1 MAHKIKNK
9 WQSRI
14 ANEIKHNRWNASNA
28 QFRIESI
35 KNQLFS
41 LIEQG
46 LDKTNKTR
54 TAAEE
59 LKKARYDFNATTSR
73 IRELK
78 KVAKA
83 ANKAYRIS

>member
-14 ANEIKHNRWNASNA
+14 ANEIRHNRWNADNSL
-28 QFRIESI
+28 FRIVKI
-35 KNQLFS
+35 KQHIFD

-46 LDKTNKTR
+46 LDGTSKVKM
-54 TAAEE
+54 ASEE
-59 LKKARYDFNATTSR
+59 LRKARYDFNATTSR

-78 KVAKA
+78 KLAKV
-83 ANKAYRIS
+83 ANKAYHTS